1 MWPGTCT
8 LHGVCRSLAFTYL
21 RSCIFAS
28 QPVGGDSCPSD
39 TPRPG
44 VRLPDLLLFPASW
57 KVCPSPQNWPQ
68 HLSLIFNHPRGQGH
82 LKTLN
87 HTREELCVW
96 EAGWDCWAIWF
107 RLTALSGPG
116 LFCTPPGCPRPGG
129 PSCFPSGLL
138 WVLGTPSG
146 ALCSLQARGQ
156 ASGGA
161 FSSLPPVCLAS
172 SPTWLSEAL
181 GPLSRWSHCCC
192 ADVVLSFSLY
202 VTPDLSP

>member
-1 MWPGTCT
+1 MQIVTHRGSTHSGNAQVQAAEKSCGGQRELEGRPKWAWPRPWGCGLGGVACEVWPRTCT
-8 LHGVCRSLAFTYL
+8 LHRVFGNLAFTYR

-28 QPVGGDSCPSD
+28 QPLGGDSCPSD

-116 LFCTPPGCPRPGG
+116 RACSAHHPAAPGTVAPNASRLAC
-129 PSCFPSGLL
+129 SGH
-138 WVLGTPSG
+138 W
-146 ALCSLQARGQ
+146 
-156 ASGGA
+156 
-161 FSSLPPVCLAS
+161 
-172 SPTWLSEAL
+172 E
-181 GPLSRWSHCCC
+181 
-192 ADVVLSFSLY
+192 
-202 VTPDLSP
+202 